1 MKRKNVIYVN
11 LFQNHYNSFNSLQLI
26 LPPSTDC
33 LQVPVRYFV
42 ITYGLALNR
51 KVIQRFING
60 YIKHIKD
67 FVNQTFSEQETL
79 ARAVQQADKTIT
91 KLYDVLELGF
101 DLLASDQPDDQVCC
115 RHWLITRNT
124 GNRIGYFFM
133 DMIICLVKMPSVWIS
148 LWSVYQMS

>member
-115 RHWLITRNT
+115 RH
-124 GNRIGYFFM
+124 
-133 DMIICLVKMPSVWIS
+133 
-148 LWSVYQMS
+148 